1 VRKGKGVVWLAA
13 IWALW
18 KARNDR
24 VFNDVNVEVDVI
36 VEEVKV
42 LAWKWAMCRT
52 AMPVCLFFE
61 WCWNPR

>member
-1 VRKGKGVVWLAA
+1 LPPNLFIHWECWNGGEINRKVRKGKGVVWLAA

-42 LAWKWAMCRT
+42 LAWK
-52 AMPVCLFFE
+52 
-61 WCWNPR
+61 